1 VDEHTEPAGGDA
13 ANRYAHL
20 IEHIQ
25 DAVVE
30 FELVGGEPV
39 VRRVNE
45 AFVDSFGYERDAVLD
60 DPLNE
65 WIVPEWLSEEAR
77 ALDQRTTAGEINYQ
91 RVRRETAGG
100 LREFL
105 YRGIPYAGRDAATDG
120 FAVYTD
126 LTDLTRTER
135 RLEVMNRVLQHNLRN
150 KANIVLAYTTEL
162 LAAFDEQHAR
172 RTEAAARIE
181 GAARDLET
189 LTEEAADINSVLDS
203 TADGRTTDCVP
214 LIRDVVD
221 EHRRN
226 WPAATVETD
235 LPESL
240 VVRASR
246 RLRFAV
252 DALVENALE
261 HNPSAEPRV
270 RVRAARAD
278 SDGWTTI
285 HVDDDGPPIPA
296 DERDVVTG
304 DGDITATRHGSGLGL
319 WLAKWTTELFG
330 GELTFAASDLG
341 GNSVRLRLPG
351 E

>member
-1 VDEHTEPAGGDA
+1 MEQSSADA
-13 ANRYAHL
+13 ASRYAHL

-30 FELVGGEPV
+30 FELVGGDPV

-45 AFVDSFGYERDAVLD
+45 AFVDSFGYERAAIVDE
-60 DPLNE
+60 PLND
-65 WIVPEWLSEEAR
+65 WIVPEWLREEAQ
-77 ALDQRTTAGEINYQ
+77 ALDERTFSGEINYQ
-91 RVRRETAGG
+91 RVRRETTGG

-105 YRGIPYAGRDAATDG
+105 YRGIPYAGDGATTDG

-126 LTDLTRTER
+126 LTDITRTER

-162 LAAFDEQHAR
+162 LAEFDEQRAH

-189 LTEEAADINSVLDS
+189 LTGEAADINTVLKS

-226 WPAATVETD
+226 WPAASVETD
-235 LPESL
+235 LPASL
-240 VVRASR
+240 VVRANR

-261 HNPSAEPRV
+261 HNPSDEPSV
-270 RVRAARAD
+270 HVRAAPAD
-278 SDGWTTI
+278 SDGWVTI
-285 HVDDDGPPIPA
+285 RVDDDGPTIPD

-319 WLAKWTTELFG
+319 WLVKWTTELFG
-330 GELTFAASDLG
+330 GELTFATSDLG
-341 GNSVRLRLPG
+341 GNSVRLRLPSA
-351 E
+351 